1 MACLAAFLSACAS
14 PLGQQHPYGT
24 ATYGAANAELT
35 VITRE
40 LVAQQAPG
48 HTGRT
53 APEVMQLFMR
63 ETAPYKLGSGD
74 ILSIVVWGHAELASA
89 VVGGDDNR
97 LAPNV
102 TADFSGPAGFVIDD
116 RGVITYPFVGE
127 ITIGGLTAEQARTRL
142 AEKLVKFI
150 RKPNIVLRVRSY
162 RSKRIYVDG
171 ELKTPG
177 LLTIDDIPMSL
188 VEAINRAGGLLPTAD
203 QSQIKLTRQGVTYVI
218 NLPELMK
225 QGLDPTRLALV
236 NGDVVRVLSRD
247 ESQVF
252 VSGEVNSPRAMA
264 MHDGR
269 LTLSEALGA
278 SGGINPLSGDRGQ
291 VYVIRKAEPN
301 PRVYLLDARDPSAFA
316 MAEAFMLAPKDVVY
330 VAASPLTNWHRTISS
345 LLPGALSSAVGAMGP
360 RQ

>member
-1 MACLAAFLSACAS
+1 M
-14 PLGQQHPYGT
+14 H
-24 ATYGAANAELT
+24 GAANAELT
-35 VITRE
+35 IITRD
-40 LVAQQAPG
+40 LVEQQQRARG
-48 HTGRT
+48 HDSRVT
-53 APEVMQLFMR
+53 PKVLQLFTR
-63 ETAPYKLGSGD
+63 ATTPYELGSGD
-74 ILSIVVWGHAELASA
+74 ILSIVLWGHAELSSA
-89 VVGGDDNR
+89 AVGGDDNR
-97 LAPNV
+97 LVPNV
-102 TADFSGPAGFVIDD
+102 AADFSGPAGFVIDD
-116 RGVITYPFVGE
+116 RGMITYPFVGE
-127 ITIGGLTAEQARTRL
+127 IKVEGLTAEQARILL
-142 AEKLVKFI
+142 AEKLVRFI
-150 RKPNIVLRVRSY
+150 KKPNIVLRVRSY

-203 QSQIKLTRQGVTYVI
+203 QSQIKLIRRGTTYVI
-218 NLPELMK
+218 DLPALMT
-225 QGLDPTRLALV
+225 QGLDPTRLSLV

-252 VSGEVNSPRAMA
+252 VSGEVNSPRAIA

-278 SGGINPLSGDRGQ
+278 SGGINPISGDRRQ
-291 VYVIRKAEPN
+291 VYVIRKAEPS
-301 PRVYLLDARDPSAFA
+301 PHVYLLDARDPSAFA
-316 MAEAFMLAPKDVVY
+316 MAEGFMLAPKDVVY